1 MGTGDGFGRLIRSV
15 LCTARFVH
23 STFVFSRAL
32 CWKVSLTSDKQSKH
46 TKLVAGGAIA
56 VPLAL
61 GAVISA
67 AANLRAGISSLGAVL
82 EQVMASFQAPASVAG
97 VLTAMPGFAF
107 AIMGLAAVPIARRFG
122 LSFTLFAG
130 MVAMLVG
137 LAFRPLIGAYL
148 PGGMGTFIVL
158 TALVV
163 GGIALLNVLLPAWI
177 KQHAP
182 RRSVVLMSCYSGF
195 LGLSGAVAPLSAL
208 WFSGEDAWRPALGI
222 WALLAAVQVVVW
234 ILVLIRVGVDKP
246 AKPPVAQPTN
256 SGTESMPTTTTTDT
270 AVDADPAAVANKIA
284 STSLWRSP
292 TAVAMMVLFGL
303 QSSNAYVQM
312 GWLPQMYIDQGV
324 SPGRAAVGLAVLGTV
339 NVIGGVS
346 MPFVV
351 ARIRDLRPVIV
362 VFGVLTTVGYLG
374 VMFAGAVAPEAWA
387 IVLGLGGMCFPTILA
402 LLAARTRTPEVTAR
416 LSGFVQP
423 YGYLLAGVLPLLIG
437 FVYQAT
443 GAWTLI
449 LTVMALTGVG
459 MSALG
464 YRAGKKVFID
474 DELAR

>member
-61 GAVISA
+61 VAVISA

-137 LAFRPLIGAYL
+137 LAFRPLIGTYL

-234 ILVLIRVGVDKP
+234 ILVLTRVGVDTP

-256 SGTESMPTTTTTDT
+256 SGTERMPTTTTTDT

-346 MPFVV
+346 MPFLV

-423 YGYLLAGVLPLLIG
+423 YGYLLAGALPLLIG

>member
-1 MGTGDGFGRLIRSV
+1 M
-15 LCTARFVH
+15 
-23 STFVFSRAL
+23 
-32 CWKVSLTSDKQSKH
+32 SLTSDKQSKH

-256 SGTESMPTTTTTDT
+256 SGTESIPTTTTTDT

>member
-1 MGTGDGFGRLIRSV
+1 M
-15 LCTARFVH
+15 
-23 STFVFSRAL
+23 
-32 CWKVSLTSDKQSKH
+32 SLTRDEQSKRS
-46 TKLVAGGAIA
+46 KLVVGGVIST
-56 VPLAL
+56 PLAVV
-61 GAVISA
+61 AVVLA

-82 EQVMASFQAPASVAG
+82 KQVMVSFQAPASVAG
-97 VLTAMPGFAF
+97 LLTAMPGFAF
-107 AIMGLAAVPIARRFG
+107 AIMGLAAVPIARRIG
-122 LSFTLFAG
+122 LSVTLFAG
-130 MVAMLVG
+130 MAAMLVG

-148 PGGMGTFIVL
+148 PGGMSTFLVL

-163 GGIALLNVLLPAWI
+163 SGIALLNVLLPAWI

-208 WFSGEDAWRPALGI
+208 WFSGSEAWRPALGI
-222 WALLAAVQVVVW
+222 WATLAVSQAIVW
-234 ILVLIRVGVDKP
+234 TLVLIRVGVDKP
-246 AKPPVAQPTN
+246 AKPAA
-256 SGTESMPTTTTTDT
+256 EKYADT
-270 AVDADPAAVANKIA
+270 ASTSSASRADAEVGCDMIA
-284 STSLWRSP
+284 ETSLWRSP
-292 TAVAMMVLFGL
+292 TAVAMMLLFGL

-324 SPGRAAVGLAVLGTV
+324 VPGRAAIGLSVLGAV

-346 MPFVV
+346 MPFLV

-362 VFGVLTTVGYLG
+362 LFGALTTVGYLG
-374 VMFAGAVAPEAWA
+374 IIFAGDAVPELWA
-387 IVLGLGGMCFPTILA
+387 IVLGLGGLCFPTILA

-423 YGYLLAGVLPLLIG
+423 YGYLLAGILPLLIG

-443 GAWTLI
+443 GQWLLI
-449 LTVMALTGVG
+449 LIAMALTGVG

-464 YRAGKKVFID
+464 YRAGKKVYID
-474 DELAR
+474 DELVR

>member
-1 MGTGDGFGRLIRSV
+1 MTRDE
-15 LCTARFVH
+15 
-23 STFVFSRAL
+23 
-32 CWKVSLTSDKQSKH
+32 QSKRS
-46 TKLVAGGAIA
+46 KLVVGGVIST
-56 VPLAL
+56 PLAVV
-61 GAVISA
+61 AVVLA

-82 EQVMASFQAPASVAG
+82 KQVMVSFQAPASIAG
-97 VLTAMPGFAF
+97 LLTAMPGFAF
-107 AIMGLAAVPIARRFG
+107 AIMGLAAVPIARRIG
-122 LSFTLFAG
+122 LSVTLFAG
-130 MVAMLVG
+130 MAAMLVG

-148 PGGMGTFIVL
+148 PGGMSTFLVL

-163 GGIALLNVLLPAWI
+163 SGIALLNVLLPAWI

-208 WFSGEDAWRPALGI
+208 WFSGSEAWRPALGI
-222 WALLAAVQVVVW
+222 WTTLAVSQAIVW
-234 ILVLIRVGVDKP
+234 TLVLIRVGVDKP
-246 AKPPVAQPTN
+246 AKPAA
-256 SGTESMPTTTTTDT
+256 EKDADT
-270 AVDADPAAVANKIA
+270 ASTSSVSRADAEVGCDMIA
-284 STSLWRSP
+284 ETSLWRSP
-292 TAVAMMVLFGL
+292 TAVAMMLLFGL

-324 SPGRAAVGLAVLGTV
+324 VPGRAAIGLSVLGAV

-346 MPFVV
+346 MPFLV

-362 VFGVLTTVGYLG
+362 LFGALTTVGYLG
-374 VMFAGAVAPEAWA
+374 IIFAGDAVPELWA
-387 IVLGLGGMCFPTILA
+387 IVLGLGGLCFPTILA

-423 YGYLLAGVLPLLIG
+423 YGYLLAGILPLLIG

-443 GAWTLI
+443 GQWLLI
-449 LTVMALTGVG
+449 LIAMALTGVG

-464 YRAGKKVFID
+464 YRAGKKVLID

>member
-61 GAVISA
+61 FAVISA

-137 LAFRPLIGAYL
+137 LAFRPLIGNHL

-222 WALLAAVQVVVW
+222 WALLAAAQVVVW
-234 ILVLIRVGVDKP
+234 ILVLNRVGVDKP

-256 SGTESMPTTTTTDT
+256 PSTESMPTTAAADT
-270 AVDADPAAVANKIA
+270 EVDVDPAAVANKIA

-346 MPFVV
+346 MPFLV

-374 VMFAGAVAPEAWA
+374 VMFAGAVAPESWA

-423 YGYLLAGVLPLLIG
+423 YGYLLAGILPLLIG

-459 MSALG
+459 MSGLG
-464 YRAGKKVFID
+464 CRAGKKVFID

>member
-61 GAVISA
+61 FAVISA

-137 LAFRPLIGAYL
+137 LAFRPLIGNHL

-222 WALLAAVQVVVW
+222 WALLAAAQVVVW
-234 ILVLIRVGVDKP
+234 ILVLNRVGVDKP

-256 SGTESMPTTTTTDT
+256 PSTESMPTTAAADT
-270 AVDADPAAVANKIA
+270 EVDVDPAAVANKIA

-346 MPFVV
+346 MPFLV

-374 VMFAGAVAPEAWA
+374 VMFAGAVAPESWA

-423 YGYLLAGVLPLLIG
+423 YGYLLAGILPLLIG

>member
-1 MGTGDGFGRLIRSV
+1 MSP
-15 LCTARFVH
+15 
-23 STFVFSRAL
+23 
-32 CWKVSLTSDKQSKH
+32 TSDKQSKH
-46 TKLVAGGAIA
+46 TKLVTGGAIA
-56 VPLAL
+56 VPFAL
-61 GAVISA
+61 VAVISA

-82 EQVMASFQAPASVAG
+82 EQVMASFQASASVAG

-137 LAFRPLIGAYL
+137 LAFRPLIGAYV
-148 PGGMGTFIVL
+148 PGGMVTFIVL

-182 RRSVVLMSCYSGF
+182 RCSVLLMSCYSGF

-222 WALLAAVQVVVW
+222 WALLAATQVVVW

>member
-1 MGTGDGFGRLIRSV
+1 MTRDE
-15 LCTARFVH
+15 
-23 STFVFSRAL
+23 
-32 CWKVSLTSDKQSKH
+32 QSKRS
-46 TKLVAGGAIA
+46 KLVVGGVIST
-56 VPLAL
+56 PLAVV
-61 GAVISA
+61 AVVLA

-82 EQVMASFQAPASVAG
+82 KQVMVSFQAPASIAG
-97 VLTAMPGFAF
+97 LLTAMPGFAF
-107 AIMGLAAVPIARRFG
+107 AIMGLAAVPIARRIG
-122 LSFTLFAG
+122 LSVTLFAG
-130 MVAMLVG
+130 MAAMLVG

-148 PGGMGTFIVL
+148 PGGMSTFLVL

-163 GGIALLNVLLPAWI
+163 SGIALLNVLLPAWI

-208 WFSGEDAWRPALGI
+208 WFSGSEAWRPALGI
-222 WALLAAVQVVVW
+222 WATLAVSQAIVW
-234 ILVLIRVGVDKP
+234 TLVLIRVGVDKP
-246 AKPPVAQPTN
+246 AKPAA
-256 SGTESMPTTTTTDT
+256 EKYADT
-270 AVDADPAAVANKIA
+270 ASTSSTSRADAEVGCDMIA
-284 STSLWRSP
+284 ETSLWRSP
-292 TAVAMMVLFGL
+292 TAVAMMLLFGL

-324 SPGRAAVGLAVLGTV
+324 VPGRAAIGLSVLGAV

-346 MPFVV
+346 MPFLV

-362 VFGVLTTVGYLG
+362 LFGALTTVGYLG
-374 VMFAGAVAPEAWA
+374 IIFAGDAVPELWA
-387 IVLGLGGMCFPTILA
+387 IVLGLGGLCFPTILA

-423 YGYLLAGVLPLLIG
+423 YGYLLAGILPLLIG

-443 GAWTLI
+443 GQWLLI
-449 LTVMALTGVG
+449 LIAMALTGVG

-464 YRAGKKVFID
+464 YRAGKKVYID
-474 DELAR
+474 DELVR

>member
-1 MGTGDGFGRLIRSV
+1 M
-15 LCTARFVH
+15 
-23 STFVFSRAL
+23 
-32 CWKVSLTSDKQSKH
+32 SLTRDEQSKRS
-46 TKLVAGGAIA
+46 KLVVGGVIST
-56 VPLAL
+56 PLAVV
-61 GAVISA
+61 AVVLA

-82 EQVMASFQAPASVAG
+82 KQVMVSFQAPASIAG
-97 VLTAMPGFAF
+97 LLTAMPGFAF
-107 AIMGLAAVPIARRFG
+107 AIMGLAAVPIARRIG
-122 LSFTLFAG
+122 LSVTLFAG
-130 MVAMLVG
+130 MAAMLVG

-148 PGGMGTFIVL
+148 PGGMSTFLVL

-163 GGIALLNVLLPAWI
+163 SGIALLNVLLPAWI

-208 WFSGEDAWRPALGI
+208 WFSGSEAWRPALGI
-222 WALLAAVQVVVW
+222 WTTLAVSQAIVW
-234 ILVLIRVGVDKP
+234 TLVLIRVGVDKP
-246 AKPPVAQPTN
+246 AKPAA
-256 SGTESMPTTTTTDT
+256 EKDADT
-270 AVDADPAAVANKIA
+270 ASTSSVSRADAEVGCDMIA
-284 STSLWRSP
+284 ETSLWRSP
-292 TAVAMMVLFGL
+292 TAVAMMLLFGL

-324 SPGRAAVGLAVLGTV
+324 VPGRAAIGLSVLGAV

-346 MPFVV
+346 MPFLV

-362 VFGVLTTVGYLG
+362 LFGALTTVGYLG
-374 VMFAGAVAPEAWA
+374 IIFAGDAVPELWA
-387 IVLGLGGMCFPTILA
+387 IVLGLGGLCFPTILA

-423 YGYLLAGVLPLLIG
+423 YGYLLAGILPLLIG

-443 GAWTLI
+443 GQWLLI
-449 LTVMALTGVG
+449 LIAMALTGVG

-464 YRAGKKVFID
+464 YRAGKKVLID

>member
-1 MGTGDGFGRLIRSV
+1 M
-15 LCTARFVH
+15 
-23 STFVFSRAL
+23 
-32 CWKVSLTSDKQSKH
+32 SLTSDKQSKH

-464 YRAGKKVFID
+464 YRAGKKIFID

>member
-1 MGTGDGFGRLIRSV
+1 MSP
-15 LCTARFVH
+15 
-23 STFVFSRAL
+23 
-32 CWKVSLTSDKQSKH
+32 TSDKQSKH
-46 TKLVAGGAIA
+46 TKLVTGGAIA

-61 GAVISA
+61 VAVISA

-82 EQVMASFQAPASVAG
+82 EQVMASFQASASVAG
-97 VLTAMPGFAF
+97 ALTAMPGFAF

-137 LAFRPLIGAYL
+137 LAFRPLIGAYV
-148 PGGMGTFIVL
+148 PGGMVTFIVL

-182 RRSVVLMSCYSGF
+182 RCSVLLMSCYSGF

-208 WFSGEDAWRPALGI
+208 WFSGSEAWRPALGI
-222 WALLAAVQVVVW
+222 WATLAVSQAIVW
-234 ILVLIRVGVDKP
+234 TLVLIRVGVDKP
-246 AKPPVAQPTN
+246 AKPAA
-256 SGTESMPTTTTTDT
+256 EKYADT
-270 AVDADPAAVANKIA
+270 ASTSSASRADAEVGCDMIA
-284 STSLWRSP
+284 ETSLWRSP
-292 TAVAMMVLFGL
+292 TAVAMMLLFGL

-324 SPGRAAVGLAVLGTV
+324 VPGRAAIGLSVLGAV

-346 MPFVV
+346 MPFLV

-362 VFGVLTTVGYLG
+362 LFGALTTVGYLG
-374 VMFAGAVAPEAWA
+374 IIFAGDAVPELWA
-387 IVLGLGGMCFPTILA
+387 IVLGLGGLCFPTILA

-423 YGYLLAGVLPLLIG
+423 YGYLLAGILPLLIG

-443 GAWTLI
+443 GQWLLI
-449 LTVMALTGVG
+449 LIAMALTGVG

-464 YRAGKKVFID
+464 YRAGKKVYID
-474 DELAR
+474 DELVR

>member
-374 VMFAGAVAPEAWA
+374 GMFAGAVAPEAWA

>member
-346 MPFVV
+346 MPFLV

>member
-1 MGTGDGFGRLIRSV
+1 MSTTSTKQPKTSLI
-15 LCTARFVH
+15 
-23 STFVFSRAL
+23 
-32 CWKVSLTSDKQSKH
+32 
-46 TKLVAGGAIA
+46 IA
-56 VPLAL
+56 PLAFA
-61 GAVISA
+61 AVVSA

-82 EQVMASFQAPASVAG
+82 EPVMAAFAAPASVAG

-107 AIMGLAAVPIARRFG
+107 AIMGLAAVPIARRCG
-122 LSFTLFAG
+122 LSTTLLAG
-130 MVAMLVG
+130 MVAMFVG
-137 LAFRPLIGAYL
+137 LSLRPLIGEYV
-148 PGGMGTFIVL
+148 PGGIATFIVL

-163 GGIALLNVLLPAWI
+163 AGIALLNVLLPAWI

-208 WFSGEDAWRPALGI
+208 WFSGDNAWRLALGA
-222 WALLAAVQVVVW
+222 WAVLAAIQLVVW
-234 ILVLIRVGVDKP
+234 VIVVARVGVDKP
-246 AKPPVAQPTN
+246 AKPQQKQRGQTIQDDQDQDSEDLAL
-256 SGTESMPTTTTTDT
+256 E
-270 AVDADPAAVANKIA
+270 K
-284 STSLWRSP
+284 TSLWRSP

-324 SPGRAAVGLAVLGTV
+324 APGRAAVALAVLGCV
-339 NVIGGVS
+339 NVVGGVS

-351 ARIRDLRPVIV
+351 ARIRDLRPLIV
-362 VFGVLTTVGYLG
+362 VFGVLTTGGYVGII
-374 VMFAGAVAPEAWA
+374 FAGAHAPDLWA

-423 YGYLLAGVLPLLIG
+423 YGYLMAGLLPLLIG

-443 GAWTLI
+443 GQWLLI
-449 LTVMALTGVG
+449 LLVMALTGVG

-464 YRAGKKVFID
+464 YRAGKKVFIE
-474 DELAR
+474 DELVQAAQSEPAV

>member
-61 GAVISA
+61 VAVISA

-137 LAFRPLIGAYL
+137 LAFRPLIGNHL

-222 WALLAAVQVVVW
+222 WALLAAAQVVVW
-234 ILVLIRVGVDKP
+234 ILVLNRVGVDKP

-256 SGTESMPTTTTTDT
+256 PSTESMPTTAAADT
-270 AVDADPAAVANKIA
+270 EVDVDPAAVANKIA

-346 MPFVV
+346 MPFLV

-374 VMFAGAVAPEAWA
+374 VMFAGAVAPESWA

-423 YGYLLAGVLPLLIG
+423 CGYLLAGILPLLIG

>member
-1 MGTGDGFGRLIRSV
+1 M
-15 LCTARFVH
+15 
-23 STFVFSRAL
+23 
-32 CWKVSLTSDKQSKH
+32 SLTRDEQSKRS
-46 TKLVAGGAIA
+46 KLVVGGVIST
-56 VPLAL
+56 PLAVV
-61 GAVISA
+61 AVVLA

-82 EQVMASFQAPASVAG
+82 KQVMVSFQAPASIAG
-97 VLTAMPGFAF
+97 LLTAMPGFAF
-107 AIMGLAAVPIARRFG
+107 AIMGLAAVPIARRIG
-122 LSFTLFAG
+122 LSVTLFAG
-130 MVAMLVG
+130 MAAMLVG

-148 PGGMGTFIVL
+148 PGGMSTFLVL

-163 GGIALLNVLLPAWI
+163 SGIALLNVLLPAWI

-208 WFSGEDAWRPALGI
+208 WFSGSEAWRPALGI
-222 WALLAAVQVVVW
+222 WATLAVSQAIVW
-234 ILVLIRVGVDKP
+234 TLVLIRVGVDKP
-246 AKPPVAQPTN
+246 AKPAA
-256 SGTESMPTTTTTDT
+256 EKYADT
-270 AVDADPAAVANKIA
+270 ASNSSASRADAEVGCDMIA
-284 STSLWRSP
+284 ETSLWRSP
-292 TAVAMMVLFGL
+292 TAVAMMLLFGL

-324 SPGRAAVGLAVLGTV
+324 VPGRAAIGLSVLGTV

-346 MPFVV
+346 MPFLV

-362 VFGVLTTVGYLG
+362 LFGALTTVGYLG
-374 VMFAGAVAPEAWA
+374 IIFAGDPFPELWA
-387 IVLGLGGMCFPTILA
+387 IVLGLGGLCFPTILA

-423 YGYLLAGVLPLLIG
+423 YGYLLAGILPLLIG

-443 GAWTLI
+443 GQWLLI
-449 LTVMALTGVG
+449 LIAMALTGVG

-464 YRAGKKVFID
+464 YRAGKKVYID
-474 DELAR
+474 DELVR

>member
-1 MGTGDGFGRLIRSV
+1 M
-15 LCTARFVH
+15 
-23 STFVFSRAL
+23 
-32 CWKVSLTSDKQSKH
+32 SLTRDEQSKRS
-46 TKLVAGGAIA
+46 KLVVGGVIST
-56 VPLAL
+56 PLAVV
-61 GAVISA
+61 AVVLA

-82 EQVMASFQAPASVAG
+82 KQVMVSFQAPASVAG
-97 VLTAMPGFAF
+97 LLTAMPGFAF
-107 AIMGLAAVPIARRFG
+107 AIMGLAAVPIARRIG
-122 LSFTLFAG
+122 LSVTLFAG
-130 MVAMLVG
+130 MAAMLVG

-148 PGGMGTFIVL
+148 PGGMSTFLVL

-163 GGIALLNVLLPAWI
+163 SGIALLNVLLPAWI

-208 WFSGEDAWRPALGI
+208 WFSGSEAWRPALGI
-222 WALLAAVQVVVW
+222 WATLAVSQAIVW
-234 ILVLIRVGVDKP
+234 TLVLIRVGVDKP
-246 AKPPVAQPTN
+246 AKPAA
-256 SGTESMPTTTTTDT
+256 EKYADT
-270 AVDADPAAVANKIA
+270 ASTSSASRADAEVGCDMIA
-284 STSLWRSP
+284 ETSLWRSP
-292 TAVAMMVLFGL
+292 TAVAMMLLFGL

-324 SPGRAAVGLAVLGTV
+324 VPGRAAIGLSVLGAV

-346 MPFVV
+346 MPFLV

-362 VFGVLTTVGYLG
+362 LFGALTTVGYLG
-374 VMFAGAVAPEAWA
+374 IIFAGDAVPELWA
-387 IVLGLGGMCFPTILA
+387 IVLGLGGLCFPTILA

-423 YGYLLAGVLPLLIG
+423 YGYLLAGILPLLIG

-443 GAWTLI
+443 GQWLLI
-449 LTVMALTGVG
+449 LIAMALTGVG

-464 YRAGKKVFID
+464 YRAGKKVLID

>member
-61 GAVISA
+61 VAVISA

-137 LAFRPLIGAYL
+137 LAFRPLIGTYL

>member
-1 MGTGDGFGRLIRSV
+1 M
-15 LCTARFVH
+15 
-23 STFVFSRAL
+23 
-32 CWKVSLTSDKQSKH
+32 SLTSDKQSKH

-346 MPFVV
+346 MPFLV

>member
-1 MGTGDGFGRLIRSV
+1 M
-15 LCTARFVH
+15 
-23 STFVFSRAL
+23 
-32 CWKVSLTSDKQSKH
+32 SLTRDEQSKRS
-46 TKLVAGGAIA
+46 KLVVGGVIST
-56 VPLAL
+56 PLAVV
-61 GAVISA
+61 AVVLA

-82 EQVMASFQAPASVAG
+82 KQVMVSFQAPASIAG
-97 VLTAMPGFAF
+97 LLTAMPGFAF
-107 AIMGLAAVPIARRFG
+107 AIMGLAAVPIARRIG
-122 LSFTLFAG
+122 LSVTLFAG
-130 MVAMLVG
+130 MAAMLVG

-148 PGGMGTFIVL
+148 PGGMSTFLVL

-163 GGIALLNVLLPAWI
+163 SGIALLNVLLPAWI

-208 WFSGEDAWRPALGI
+208 WFSGSEAWRPALGI
-222 WALLAAVQVVVW
+222 WATLAVSQAIVW
-234 ILVLIRVGVDKP
+234 TLVLIRVGVDKP
-246 AKPPVAQPTN
+246 AKPAA
-256 SGTESMPTTTTTDT
+256 EKYADT
-270 AVDADPAAVANKIA
+270 ASTSSTSRADAEVGCDMIA
-284 STSLWRSP
+284 ETSLWRSP
-292 TAVAMMVLFGL
+292 TAVAMMLLFGL

-324 SPGRAAVGLAVLGTV
+324 VPGRAAIGLSVLGAV

-346 MPFVV
+346 MPFLV

-362 VFGVLTTVGYLG
+362 LFGALTTVGYLG
-374 VMFAGAVAPEAWA
+374 IIFAGDAVPELWA
-387 IVLGLGGMCFPTILA
+387 IVLGLGGLCFPTILA

-423 YGYLLAGVLPLLIG
+423 YGYLLAGILPLLIG

-443 GAWTLI
+443 GQWLLI
-449 LTVMALTGVG
+449 LIAMALTGVG

-464 YRAGKKVFID
+464 YRAGKKVYID
-474 DELAR
+474 DELVR

>member
-1 MGTGDGFGRLIRSV
+1 M
-15 LCTARFVH
+15 
-23 STFVFSRAL
+23 
-32 CWKVSLTSDKQSKH
+32 SLTSDKQSKH

-61 GAVISA
+61 VAVISA

-137 LAFRPLIGAYL
+137 LAFRPLIGNHL

-222 WALLAAVQVVVW
+222 WALLATAQVVVW
-234 ILVLIRVGVDKP
+234 ILVLTRVGVDKP
-246 AKPPVAQPTN
+246 AKPPVAKPSN
-256 SGTESMPTTTTTDT
+256 SGTESMPTTATAET
-270 AVDADPAAVANKIA
+270 AVDVDPAVVANKIA

-346 MPFVV
+346 MPFLV

-464 YRAGKKVFID
+464 YRAGKNVFID

>member
-61 GAVISA
+61 VAVISA

-137 LAFRPLIGAYL
+137 LAFRPLIGAYV
-148 PGGMGTFIVL
+148 PGGMVTFIVL

>member
-1 MGTGDGFGRLIRSV
+1 MTRDE
-15 LCTARFVH
+15 
-23 STFVFSRAL
+23 
-32 CWKVSLTSDKQSKH
+32 QSKRS
-46 TKLVAGGAIA
+46 KLVVGGVIST
-56 VPLAL
+56 PLAVV
-61 GAVISA
+61 AVVLA

-82 EQVMASFQAPASVAG
+82 KQVMVSFQAPASIAG
-97 VLTAMPGFAF
+97 LLTAMPGFAF
-107 AIMGLAAVPIARRFG
+107 AIMGLAAVPIARRIG
-122 LSFTLFAG
+122 LSVTLFAG
-130 MVAMLVG
+130 MAAMLVG

-148 PGGMGTFIVL
+148 PGGMSTFLVL

-163 GGIALLNVLLPAWI
+163 SGIALLNVLLPAWI

-208 WFSGEDAWRPALGI
+208 WFSGSEAWRPALGI
-222 WALLAAVQVVVW
+222 WATLAVSQAIVW
-234 ILVLIRVGVDKP
+234 TLVLIRVGVDKP
-246 AKPPVAQPTN
+246 AKPAA
-256 SGTESMPTTTTTDT
+256 EKYADT
-270 AVDADPAAVANKIA
+270 ASTSSASRADAEVGCDMIA
-284 STSLWRSP
+284 ETSLWRSP
-292 TAVAMMVLFGL
+292 TAVAMMLLFGL

-324 SPGRAAVGLAVLGTV
+324 VPGRAAIGLSVLGAV

-346 MPFVV
+346 MPFLV

-362 VFGVLTTVGYLG
+362 LFGALTTVGYLG
-374 VMFAGAVAPEAWA
+374 IIFAGDAVPELWA
-387 IVLGLGGMCFPTILA
+387 IVLGLGGLCFPTILA

-423 YGYLLAGVLPLLIG
+423 YGYLLAGILPLLIG

-443 GAWTLI
+443 GQWLLI
-449 LTVMALTGVG
+449 LIAMALTGVG

-464 YRAGKKVFID
+464 YRAGKKVYID
-474 DELAR
+474 DELVR

>member
-1 MGTGDGFGRLIRSV
+1 M
-15 LCTARFVH
+15 
-23 STFVFSRAL
+23 
-32 CWKVSLTSDKQSKH
+32 SLTRDEQSKRS
-46 TKLVAGGAIA
+46 KLVVGGVIST
-56 VPLAL
+56 PLAVV
-61 GAVISA
+61 AVVLA

-82 EQVMASFQAPASVAG
+82 KQVMVSFQAPASIAG
-97 VLTAMPGFAF
+97 LLTAMPGFAF
-107 AIMGLAAVPIARRFG
+107 AIMGLAAVPIARRIG
-122 LSFTLFAG
+122 LSVTLFAG
-130 MVAMLVG
+130 MAAMLVG

-148 PGGMGTFIVL
+148 PGGMSTFLVL

-163 GGIALLNVLLPAWI
+163 SGIALLNVLLPAWI

-208 WFSGEDAWRPALGI
+208 WFSGSEAWRPALGI
-222 WALLAAVQVVVW
+222 WATLAVSQAIVW
-234 ILVLIRVGVDKP
+234 TLVLIRVGVDKP
-246 AKPPVAQPTN
+246 AKPAA
-256 SGTESMPTTTTTDT
+256 EKYADT
-270 AVDADPAAVANKIA
+270 ASTSSASRADAEVGCDMIA
-284 STSLWRSP
+284 ETSLWRSP
-292 TAVAMMVLFGL
+292 TAVAMMLLFGL

-324 SPGRAAVGLAVLGTV
+324 VPGRAAIGLSVLGAV

-346 MPFVV
+346 MPFLV

-362 VFGVLTTVGYLG
+362 LFGALTTVGYLG
-374 VMFAGAVAPEAWA
+374 IIFAGDAVPELWA
-387 IVLGLGGMCFPTILA
+387 IVLGLGGLCFPTILA

-423 YGYLLAGVLPLLIG
+423 YGYLLAGILPLLIG

-443 GAWTLI
+443 GQWLLI
-449 LTVMALTGVG
+449 LIAMALTGVG

-464 YRAGKKVFID
+464 YRAGKKVLID

>member
-1 MGTGDGFGRLIRSV
+1 MSP
-15 LCTARFVH
+15 
-23 STFVFSRAL
+23 
-32 CWKVSLTSDKQSKH
+32 TSDKQSKH
-46 TKLVAGGAIA
+46 TKLVTGGAIA

-61 GAVISA
+61 VAVISA

-82 EQVMASFQAPASVAG
+82 EQVMASFQASASVAG
-97 VLTAMPGFAF
+97 ALTAMPGFAF

-137 LAFRPLIGAYL
+137 LAFRPLIGAYV
-148 PGGMGTFIVL
+148 PGGMVTFIVL

-182 RRSVVLMSCYSGF
+182 RCSVLLMSCYSGF

-222 WALLAAVQVVVW
+222 WALLAATQVVVW
-234 ILVLIRVGVDKP
+234 ILVLTRVGVDKP
-246 AKPPVAQPTN
+246 RKPPVAKPTN
-256 SGTESMPTTTTTDT
+256 SGTERATTPGTTGT
-270 AVDADPAAVANKIA
+270 AADSAPAVVANKIA
-284 STSLWRSP
+284 LTSLWRSP

-346 MPFVV
+346 MPFLV

-374 VMFAGAVAPEAWA
+374 VMFAGAAAPEAWA

-437 FVYQAT
+437 FAYQAT
-443 GAWTLI
+443 GDWVLI
-449 LTVMALTGVG
+449 LVVMALTGVG

-464 YRAGKKVFID
+464 YRAGKKVLID

>member
-1 MGTGDGFGRLIRSV
+1 MSTTSTKQPKTSLI
-15 LCTARFVH
+15 
-23 STFVFSRAL
+23 
-32 CWKVSLTSDKQSKH
+32 
-46 TKLVAGGAIA
+46 IA
-56 VPLAL
+56 PLAFA
-61 GAVISA
+61 AVVSA

-82 EQVMASFQAPASVAG
+82 EQVMAAFAAPASVAG

-107 AIMGLAAVPIARRFG
+107 AIMGLAAVPIARRCG
-122 LSFTLFAG
+122 LSTTLLAG
-130 MVAMLVG
+130 MVAMFVG
-137 LAFRPLIGAYL
+137 LSLRPLIGEYV
-148 PGGMGTFIVL
+148 PGGIATFIVL

-163 GGIALLNVLLPAWI
+163 AGIALLNVLLPAWI

-208 WFSGEDAWRPALGI
+208 WFSGDNAWRLALGA
-222 WALLAAVQVVVW
+222 WAVLAAIQLVVW
-234 ILVLIRVGVDKP
+234 VIVVARVGVDKP
-246 AKPPVAQPTN
+246 AKPQQKQRGQTIPDSQDQDSEDLAL
-256 SGTESMPTTTTTDT
+256 E
-270 AVDADPAAVANKIA
+270 K
-284 STSLWRSP
+284 TSLWRSP

-324 SPGRAAVGLAVLGTV
+324 APGRAAVALAVLGCV

-351 ARIRDLRPVIV
+351 ARIRDLRPLIV
-362 VFGVLTTVGYLG
+362 LFGVLTTGGYVGII
-374 VMFAGAVAPEAWA
+374 FAGAHAPELWA

-423 YGYLLAGVLPLLIG
+423 YGYLMAGLLPLLIG

-443 GAWTLI
+443 GQWLLI
-449 LTVMALTGVG
+449 LLVMALTGVG

-464 YRAGKKVFID
+464 YRAGKKVFIE
-474 DELAR
+474 DELVQAAQPEPAV

>member
-1 MGTGDGFGRLIRSV
+1 M
-15 LCTARFVH
+15 
-23 STFVFSRAL
+23 
-32 CWKVSLTSDKQSKH
+32 SLTRDEQSKRS
-46 TKLVAGGAIA
+46 KLVVGGVIST
-56 VPLAL
+56 PLAVV
-61 GAVISA
+61 AVVLA

-82 EQVMASFQAPASVAG
+82 KQVMVSFQAPASIAG
-97 VLTAMPGFAF
+97 LLTAMPGFAF
-107 AIMGLAAVPIARRFG
+107 AIMGLAAVPIARRIG
-122 LSFTLFAG
+122 LSVTLFAG
-130 MVAMLVG
+130 MAAMLVG

-148 PGGMGTFIVL
+148 PGGMSTFLVL

-163 GGIALLNVLLPAWI
+163 SGIALLNVLLPAWI

-208 WFSGEDAWRPALGI
+208 WFSGSEAWRPALGI
-222 WALLAAVQVVVW
+222 WATLAVSQAIVW
-234 ILVLIRVGVDKP
+234 TLVLIRVGVDKP
-246 AKPPVAQPTN
+246 AKPAA
-256 SGTESMPTTTTTDT
+256 EKYADT
-270 AVDADPAAVANKIA
+270 ASTSSASRADAEVGCDMIA
-284 STSLWRSP
+284 ETSLWRSP
-292 TAVAMMVLFGL
+292 TAVAMMLLFGL

-324 SPGRAAVGLAVLGTV
+324 VPGRAAIGLSVLGAV

-346 MPFVV
+346 MPFLV

-362 VFGVLTTVGYLG
+362 LFGALTTVGYLG
-374 VMFAGAVAPEAWA
+374 IIFAGDAVPELWA
-387 IVLGLGGMCFPTILA
+387 IVLGLGGLCFPTILA

-423 YGYLLAGVLPLLIG
+423 YGYLLAGILPLLIG

-443 GAWTLI
+443 GQWLLI
-449 LTVMALTGVG
+449 LIAMALTGVG

-464 YRAGKKVFID
+464 YRAGKKVYID
-474 DELAR
+474 DELVR

>member
-61 GAVISA
+61 VAVISA

-137 LAFRPLIGAYL
+137 LAFRPLIGTHL

-222 WALLAAVQVVVW
+222 WALLAAAQVVVW
-234 ILVLIRVGVDKP
+234 ILVLTRVGVDKP

-256 SGTESMPTTTTTDT
+256 SGTERMATTAAADT
-270 AVDADPAAVANKIA
+270 AVDVDPAAVANKIA

-312 GWLPQMYIDQGV
+312 GWLAQMYIDQGV

-346 MPFVV
+346 MPFLV

-423 YGYLLAGVLPLLIG
+423 YGYLLAGILPLLIG
-437 FVYQAT
+437 FIYQAT

>member
-1 MGTGDGFGRLIRSV
+1 M
-15 LCTARFVH
+15 
-23 STFVFSRAL
+23 
-32 CWKVSLTSDKQSKH
+32 SLTRDEQSKRS
-46 TKLVAGGAIA
+46 KLVVGGVIST
-56 VPLAL
+56 PLAVV
-61 GAVISA
+61 AVVLA

-82 EQVMASFQAPASVAG
+82 KQVMVSFQAPASVAG
-97 VLTAMPGFAF
+97 LLTAMPGFAF
-107 AIMGLAAVPIARRFG
+107 AIMGLAAVPIARRIG
-122 LSFTLFAG
+122 LSVTLFAG
-130 MVAMLVG
+130 MAAMLVG

-148 PGGMGTFIVL
+148 PAGMSTFLVL

-163 GGIALLNVLLPAWI
+163 SGIALLNVLLPAWI

-208 WFSGEDAWRPALGI
+208 WFSGSEAWRPALGI
-222 WALLAAVQVVVW
+222 WATLAVSQAIVW
-234 ILVLIRVGVDKP
+234 TLVLIRVGVDKP
-246 AKPPVAQPTN
+246 AKPAA
-256 SGTESMPTTTTTDT
+256 EKYADT
-270 AVDADPAAVANKIA
+270 ASNSSASRADAEVGCDMIA
-284 STSLWRSP
+284 ETSLWRSP
-292 TAVAMMVLFGL
+292 TAVAMMLLFGL

-324 SPGRAAVGLAVLGTV
+324 VPGRAAIGLSVLGAV

-346 MPFVV
+346 MPFLV

-362 VFGVLTTVGYLG
+362 LFGALTTVGYLG
-374 VMFAGAVAPEAWA
+374 IIFAGDAVPELWV
-387 IVLGLGGMCFPTILA
+387 IVLGLGGLCFPTILA

-423 YGYLLAGVLPLLIG
+423 YGYLLAGILPLLIG

-443 GAWTLI
+443 GQWLLI
-449 LTVMALTGVG
+449 LIAMALTGVG

-464 YRAGKKVFID
+464 YRAGKKVYID
-474 DELAR
+474 DELVR

>member
-1 MGTGDGFGRLIRSV
+1 M
-15 LCTARFVH
+15 
-23 STFVFSRAL
+23 
-32 CWKVSLTSDKQSKH
+32 SLTSDKQSKH

-61 GAVISA
+61 VAVISA

-137 LAFRPLIGAYL
+137 LAFRPLIGNHL

-208 WFSGEDAWRPALGI
+208 WFSGEDTWRPALGI
-222 WALLAAVQVVVW
+222 WALLAAAQVVVW
-234 ILVLIRVGVDKP
+234 ILVLTRVGVDKP
-246 AKPPVAQPTN
+246 AKPPVAKPSN
-256 SGTESMPTTTTTDT
+256 SGTESMPTTAAAET

-346 MPFVV
+346 MPFLV

-449 LTVMALTGVG
+449 LTVMAFTGVG

>member
-61 GAVISA
+61 VAVISA

-137 LAFRPLIGAYL
+137 LAFRPLIGNHL

-222 WALLAAVQVVVW
+222 WALLAAAQVVVW
-234 ILVLIRVGVDKP
+234 ILVLNRVGVDKP

-256 SGTESMPTTTTTDT
+256 PSTESMPTTAAADT
-270 AVDADPAAVANKIA
+270 EVDVDPAAVANKIA

-346 MPFVV
+346 MPFLV

-374 VMFAGAVAPEAWA
+374 VMFAGAVAPESWA

-423 YGYLLAGVLPLLIG
+423 YGYLLAGILPLLIG

>member
-256 SGTESMPTTTTTDT
+256 SGTESIPTTTTTDT

>member
-61 GAVISA
+61 VAVISA

-137 LAFRPLIGAYL
+137 LAFRPLIGNHL

-222 WALLAAVQVVVW
+222 WALLAAAQVVVW
-234 ILVLIRVGVDKP
+234 ILVLNRVGVDKP

-256 SGTESMPTTTTTDT
+256 PSTESMPTTAAADT
-270 AVDADPAAVANKIA
+270 EVDVDPAAVANKIA

-346 MPFVV
+346 MPFLV

-374 VMFAGAVAPEAWA
+374 VMFAGAVAPESWA

-423 YGYLLAGVLPLLIG
+423 YGYLLAGILPLLIG

-474 DELAR
+474 HELAR

>member
-1 MGTGDGFGRLIRSV
+1 MSP
-15 LCTARFVH
+15 
-23 STFVFSRAL
+23 
-32 CWKVSLTSDKQSKH
+32 TSDKQSKH
-46 TKLVAGGAIA
+46 TKLVTGGAIA
-56 VPLAL
+56 VPFAL
-61 GAVISA
+61 VAVISA

-82 EQVMASFQAPASVAG
+82 EQVMASFQASASVAG

-137 LAFRPLIGAYL
+137 LAFRPLIGAYV
-148 PGGMGTFIVL
+148 PGGMVTFIVL

-182 RRSVVLMSCYSGF
+182 RCSVLLMSCYSGF

-222 WALLAAVQVVVW
+222 WALLAATQVVVW
-234 ILVLIRVGVDKP
+234 ILVLTRVGVDKP
-246 AKPPVAQPTN
+246 RKPPVAKPTN
-256 SGTESMPTTTTTDT
+256 SGTERATIPGTTGT
-270 AVDADPAAVANKIA
+270 AADSAPAVVANKIA

-346 MPFVV
+346 MPFLV

-362 VFGVLTTVGYLG
+362 VFWRTDDRWLPRGHVCWCRGAGGVGN
-374 VMFAGAVAPEAWA
+374 
-387 IVLGLGGMCFPTILA
+387 
-402 LLAARTRTPEVTAR
+402 RTGPGR
-416 LSGFVQP
+416 
-423 YGYLLAGVLPLLIG
+423 YVLPDDPRFACG
-437 FVYQAT
+437 ADAYPGGDRTFVWFRAAVWLFACRSPSAVDRFCVP
-443 GAWTLI
+443 GHRSLDADI
-449 LTVMALTGVG
+449 DGDGIDRRGDVCTGVSRG
-459 MSALG
+459 
-464 YRAGKKVFID
+464 
-474 DELAR
+474 

>member
-56 VPLAL
+56 VLLAL

>member
-1 MGTGDGFGRLIRSV
+1 M
-15 LCTARFVH
+15 H

>member
-1 MGTGDGFGRLIRSV
+1 M
-15 LCTARFVH
+15 
-23 STFVFSRAL
+23 
-32 CWKVSLTSDKQSKH
+32 SLTRDEQSKRS
-46 TKLVAGGAIA
+46 KLVVGGVIST
-56 VPLAL
+56 PLAVV
-61 GAVISA
+61 AVVLA

-82 EQVMASFQAPASVAG
+82 KQVMVSFQAPASVAG
-97 VLTAMPGFAF
+97 LLTAMPGFAF
-107 AIMGLAAVPIARRFG
+107 AIMGLAAVPIARRIG
-122 LSFTLFAG
+122 LSVTLFAG
-130 MVAMLVG
+130 MAAMLVG

-148 PGGMGTFIVL
+148 PGGMSTFLVL

-163 GGIALLNVLLPAWI
+163 SGIALLNVLLPAWI

-208 WFSGEDAWRPALGI
+208 WFSGSEAWRPALGI
-222 WALLAAVQVVVW
+222 WATLAVSQAIVW
-234 ILVLIRVGVDKP
+234 TLVLIRVGVDKP
-246 AKPPVAQPTN
+246 AKPAA
-256 SGTESMPTTTTTDT
+256 EKYADT
-270 AVDADPAAVANKIA
+270 ASNSSASRADAEVGCDMIA
-284 STSLWRSP
+284 ETSLWRSP
-292 TAVAMMVLFGL
+292 TAVAMMLLFGL

-324 SPGRAAVGLAVLGTV
+324 VPGRAAIGLSVLGAV

-346 MPFVV
+346 MPFLV

-362 VFGVLTTVGYLG
+362 LFGALTTVGYLG
-374 VMFAGAVAPEAWA
+374 IIFAGDAVPELWA
-387 IVLGLGGMCFPTILA
+387 IVLGLGGLCFPTILA

-423 YGYLLAGVLPLLIG
+423 YGYLLAGILPLLIG

-443 GAWTLI
+443 GQWLLI
-449 LTVMALTGVG
+449 LIAMALTGVG

-464 YRAGKKVFID
+464 YRAGKKVYID
-474 DELAR
+474 DELVR

>member
-1 MGTGDGFGRLIRSV
+1 M
-15 LCTARFVH
+15 
-23 STFVFSRAL
+23 
-32 CWKVSLTSDKQSKH
+32 SLTSDKQSKH

-61 GAVISA
+61 VAVISA

-137 LAFRPLIGAYL
+137 LAFRPLIGNHL

-234 ILVLIRVGVDKP
+234 ILVLIRVGVDTP
-246 AKPPVAQPTN
+246 AKPPVAKPSN
-256 SGTESMPTTTTTDT
+256 SGTERMATTATTDT
-270 AVDADPAAVANKIA
+270 AVDMDPAAVANKIA

-324 SPGRAAVGLAVLGTV
+324 SSGRAAIGLAVLGTV

-346 MPFVV
+346 MPFLV

-423 YGYLLAGVLPLLIG
+423 YGYLLAGILPLLIG

>member
-270 AVDADPAAVANKIA
+270 AVDAEPAAVANKIA

-346 MPFVV
+346 MPFLV